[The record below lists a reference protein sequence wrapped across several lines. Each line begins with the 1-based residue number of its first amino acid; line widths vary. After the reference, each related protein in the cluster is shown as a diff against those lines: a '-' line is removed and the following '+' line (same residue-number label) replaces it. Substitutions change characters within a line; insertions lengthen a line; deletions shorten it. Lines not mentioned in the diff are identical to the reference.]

1 MEINQPA
8 YCIFSMAVNETVDNV
23 ELNEKLRELK
33 TELEEVPIDD
43 EEIVIATGG
52 ESYKNTEA
60 YECLKNKDLY
70 KDQLIKLME
79 SIAKKLKIPIKR
91 DDKRTIPDLIMWA
104 HSHWGVIGSILM
116 DDSFV

>member
-33 TELEEVPIDD
+33 TELEEVTFDD
-43 EEIVIATGG
+43 EEIVSATGG

-79 SIAKKLKIPIKR
+79 SIAKKLDIPIKR
-91 DDKRTIPDLIMWA
+91 DDKRTKSSLIMWA
-104 HSHWGVIGSILM
+104 HRYWDVIGSKLI
-116 DDSFV
+116 DDNFV